1 MNKVV
6 LIGRLTAD
14 VEARATTTGTA
25 VSRYRLAV
33 DRRFKREGEQD
44 ADFIPVVTFGKA
56 AEFAEKYFKKGMK
69 VAVTGRIQTGSY
81 KDKDGKTVWTTD
93 VIAED
98 QDPETPLGIVMIS
111 PPPGPPDLAIRV
123 FAPYRGHG
131 LGTAAFSLAARYAK
145 EQLGLENLH
154 AGCYEGNVRSEKM
167 LLHCGFQRFPEGD
180 IREEHYLTGA
190 PIWQYDYVL

>member
-6 LIGRLTAD
+6 LIGRLTAG

-33 DRRFKREGEQD
+33 DRRFKRDGEQD

-98 QDPETPLGIVMIS
+98 QEFVESKKSMEEEKPAEDQDGFMSI
-111 PPPGPPDLAIRV
+111 PDTLDESL
-123 FAPYRGHG
+123 P
-131 LGTAAFSLAARYAK
+131 FS
-145 EQLGLENLH
+145 
-154 AGCYEGNVRSEKM
+154 
-167 LLHCGFQRFPEGD
+167 
-180 IREEHYLTGA
+180 
-190 PIWQYDYVL
+190 